1 MSRLVKDNKED
12 TKKEFNS
19 NKKLLKP
26 RLRKKKLELLAK
38 YINLKDNKDKNKAKE
53 KEEKSLKVIIEIYYN
68 LKSNSKE
75 EINTRPIIAKI
86 SNLFTYFKSIIL
98 TSSLPLPTTKSS
110 PLSTYNSSFYNKSL
124 TLGPKS
130 IYLTISSKG
139 LSKVLKKEK

>member
-1 MSRLVKDNKED
+1 LSRLVKNNKED
-12 TKKEFNS
+12 TKEEFNS
-19 NKKLLKP
+19 NKELLKP

-110 PLSTYNSSFYNKSL
+110 PLSTYNSSFYNESL
-124 TLGPKS
+124 TLRPKS
-130 IYLTISSKG
+130 VYLTISSKG
-139 LSKVLKKEK
+139 PFKVLKKEK